1 MVGREKAMAKTYQ
14 ANELTGIIK
23 IDEAKCKGCDTCK
36 SFCPVDAIEGA
47 YGANHRIKNARCLQC
62 GQCLVNCPFG
72 AIVDTADV
80 VDKVID
86 KLKDGKTTVVATVAP
101 AVRVALGEEFGM
113 EPGKL
118 ITEQMYGALKQAG
131 FKIMDVN
138 FAADNTIMEE
148 GTELIHKIQ
157 KYVLKQAVPG
167 EELGP
172 LPQFTSCCP
181 AWVRY
186 VELYH
191 PDLRQHLSSAK
202 SPQGMAGPVAKIYGA
217 QEIWKVPPEN
227 IYCVGVYPCTA
238 KKMEASRPEF
248 TAAADYWKK
257 RGHTATYQ
265 DTDVVLTTR
274 DLARLFKKLNIDV
287 KNAQPVEEKDNP
299 LAEYTGAGTIF
310 GVTGGVMEAALRT
323 AYFVLTGTE
332 LDKLNY
338 EPVRGLKEVKSAEIP
353 IKLKGTGKEITL
365 KIAVVHGTKNVEPLL
380 DEVRAGKSTYHF
392 IEVMNCP
399 GGCVNGGGQPI
410 NPMGTSWTGKFKAI
424 LPW

>member
-1 MVGREKAMAKTYQ
+1 MPKSYQ
-14 ANELTGIIK
+14 ENELSSIIR
-23 IDEAKCKGCDTCK
+23 IDESKCKGCDTCK
-36 SFCPVDAIEGA
+36 SFCPADAIDGP
-47 YGANHRIKNARCLQC
+47 YGANHRINSERCLQC

-72 AIVDTADV
+72 AIEDTTDV
-80 VDKVID
+80 VDQVIE
-86 KLKDGKTTVVATVAP
+86 KLQDGRTTVVATVAP

-118 ITEQMYGALKQAG
+118 ITGQMYGALKQAG

-138 FAADNTIMEE
+138 FAADNTILEE

-157 KYVLKQAVPG
+157 KYVLQKPVT

-186 VELYH
+186 MELYH

-217 QEIWKVPPEN
+217 KEIWKVEPEQ
-227 IYCVGVYPCTA
+227 IFCVGVYPCTA
-238 KKMEASRPEF
+238 KKLEASRPEF

-257 RGHTATYQ
+257 QGHTATYQ

-274 DLARLFKKLNIDV
+274 DLARLLKKLDIDV
-287 KNAQPVEEKDNP
+287 RNVQPAEEKDNP

-310 GVTGGVMEAALRT
+310 GATGGVMEAALRT
-323 AYFVLTGTE
+323 AYYVLTGQE
-332 LDKLNY
+332 MDDLSYK
-338 EPVRGLKEVKSAEIP
+338 PVRGLDEVKSASIP
-353 IKLKGTGKEITL
+353 LKLKDGGQEITL

-380 DEVRAGKSTYHF
+380 KEIKAGSSPYHF

-424 LPW
+424 LPWL

>member
-1 MVGREKAMAKTYQ
+1 MSKSYQKT
-14 ANELTGIIK
+14 ELDSIIK
-23 IDEAKCKGCDTCK
+23 IDEKKCKGCDTCTA
-36 SFCPVDAIEGA
+36 FCPADAIDGA
-47 YGANHRIKNARCLQC
+47 YGAVHKIDSSLCLQC
-62 GQCLVNCPFG
+62 GQCLINCPFG
-72 AIVDTADV
+72 AIDDTVDA
-80 VDKVID
+80 VDLVISKLND
-86 KLKDGKTTVVATVAP
+86 KKTTVVATVAP

-118 ITEQMYGALKQAG
+118 ITEQMYGALKAAG

-148 GTELIHKIQ
+148 GTELVHKIQ
-157 KYVLKQAVPG
+157 KFVLG
-167 EELGP
+167 MDSHEELGP

-186 VELYH
+186 VELYS
-191 PDLRQHLSSAK
+191 PTLRKHLSSAK

-217 QEIWKVPPEN
+217 SEVWKVSPEN
-227 IYCVGVYPCTA
+227 IFCVGVYPCTA
-238 KKMEASRPEF
+238 KKLEASRPEF
-248 TAAADYWKK
+248 KAAANYWKK

-287 KNAQPVEEKDNP
+287 TQVTPAEEKDNP

-310 GVTGGVMEAALRT
+310 GATGGVMEAALRT
-323 AYFVLTGTE
+323 AYFVLTGEE
-332 LDKLNY
+332 LSQLSY
-338 EPVRGLKEVKSAEIP
+338 EPVRGLKEVKKADVP
-353 IKLKGTGKEITL
+353 MKLKGSGKEITL
-365 KIAVVHGTKNVEPLL
+365 KVAVVHGTKNVEPLL
-380 DEVRAGKSTYHF
+380 DEIKEGKSPYHF

-410 NPMGTSWTGKFKAI
+410 NPMGTSWTGKFKAF

>member
-353 IKLKGTGKEITL
+353 IKLKGTGQEIPL

-380 DEVRAGKSTYHF
+380 DEIRAGKSTYHF